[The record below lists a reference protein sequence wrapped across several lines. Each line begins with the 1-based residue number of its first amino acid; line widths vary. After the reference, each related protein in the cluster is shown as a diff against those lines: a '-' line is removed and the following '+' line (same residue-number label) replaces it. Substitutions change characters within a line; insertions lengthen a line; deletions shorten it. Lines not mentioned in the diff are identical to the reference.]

1 MATLDPSNITTGNI
15 IQASDIAQL
24 YSAFG
29 TGSSNITGLS
39 MTGSITNA
47 TAAVTATSASNVTTA
62 ITGGGTHYLTF
73 VDQAGTRP
81 PKIASLLEYTA
92 TTNNLQVTASY
103 ATSASFASNSN
114 ATQVNSQNYDGGG
127 GVVTGNFKFI
137 AGKTAMNTGAATS
150 SIFTVLAGK
159 TLGTNAWITANFGIS
174 DPVAPDN
181 LVVTSISSSGAILF
195 DCGGGATGTV
205 IFTGIYV

>member
-1 MATLDPSNITTGNI
+1 MAKVLSKSNIANGNTILPSDVSQSVDALTGLFSYDITISGSLNLTGSTVTGSTANFA
-15 IQASDIAQL
+15 QVTASL
-24 YSAFG
+24 FG
-29 TGSSNITGLS
+29 TGSW
-39 MTGSITNA
+39 
-47 TAAVTATSASNVTTA
+47 AVSSSQAISAS
-62 ITGGGTHYLTF
+62 Y
-73 VDQAGTRP
+73 
-81 PKIASLLEYTA
+81 Y
-92 TTNNLQVTASY
+92 
-103 ATSASFASNSN
+103 N
-114 ATQVNSQNYDGGG
+114 ATQINSQFYDGGG
-127 GVVTGNFKFI
+127 GVVTGTFKFI

>member
-1 MATLDPSNITTGNI
+1 MATLNPSNITTGNTI
-15 IQASDIAQL
+15 LASDILQL
-24 YSAFG
+24 YEAFG
-29 TGSSNITGLS
+29 TGSQNITGLS

-47 TAAVTATSASNVTTA
+47 NIATSASNITTA

-127 GVVTGNFKFI
+127 GVTTGNFKFI

-159 TLGTNAWITANFGIS
+159 TLGTNAWITANFGVT

-195 DCGGGATGTV
+195 SCGGGANGTV

>member
-1 MATLDPSNITTGNI
+1 MATLNPSNITTGNTI
-15 IQASDIAQL
+15 LASDILQL
-24 YSAFG
+24 YEAFG
-29 TGSSNITGLS
+29 TGSQNITGLS

-47 TAAVTATSASNVTTA
+47 NIATSASNVTTA

-137 AGKTAMNTGAATS
+137 AGKASMTSGAATS
-150 SIFTVLAGK
+150 SIFTALAGK

-174 DPVAPDN
+174 DPVSPDN

>member
-1 MATLDPSNITTGNI
+1 MATLNPSNITTGNTI
-15 IQASDIAQL
+15 LASDILQL
-24 YSAFG
+24 YEAFG
-29 TGSSNITGLS
+29 TGSQNITGLS

-47 TAAVTATSASNVTTA
+47 NIATSASNVTTA

-127 GVVTGNFKFI
+127 GVTTGNFKFI
-137 AGKTAMNTGAATS
+137 AGKAAMTGGTATS
-150 SIFTVLAGK
+150 SIFTALAGK
-159 TLGTNAWITANFGIS
+159 TLGTNAWITANFGLT
-174 DPVAPDN
+174 DPGSPDN
-181 LVVTSISSSGAILF
+181 LIVTDISSSGAILF
-195 DCGGGATGTV
+195 DCGGIANGTV